1 MEEEVTAKTLAT
13 KRDGNRVAQAEYIPW
28 STASWMEILKQG
40 CKSEPAGDGRN
51 LKRNTA
57 LSSKSQ
63 VGVESR
69 LMYPLK
75 LP

>member
-1 MEEEVTAKTLAT
+1 MEEEVTAKTLAP
-13 KRDGNRVAQAEYIPW
+13 KRDGDTVAQAEDIPW